1 MAQFLNKGDHIFIP
15 FHKDGMSVGWKGP
28 YIYKSP
34 ETAGGGMSMERLT
47 IKRLRKYPDESEYYT
62 ECEDEDC
69 VIFSCPFDCP
79 CEPERKLFYRLGE
92 IEDILGNDY
101 DLDRLKQLLDACK
114 GLEPNEIEES
124 KFLIASRKDPG
135 KLARLRE
142 LVEADREGR
151 CVVLHNGFSETAG
164 GEALRKAM
172 YECSVRNNEVTRYTA
187 DAIAEKVVR
196 ESESAVEAMEGRKK
210 P

>member
-1 MAQFLNKGDHIFIP
+1 
-15 FHKDGMSVGWKGP
+15 
-28 YIYKSP
+28 
-34 ETAGGGMSMERLT
+34 MERLT

-62 ECEDEDC
+62 ECEDENC

-124 KFLIASRKDPG
+124 KFLIATQKDPD

-142 LVEADREGR
+142 LVVADREGR
-151 CVVLHNGFSETAG
+151 CVMLHDSFSETTG
-164 GEALRKAM
+164 DKALKQSM
-172 YECSVRNNEVTRYTA
+172 YICSITNNEVTRYTA

-196 ESESAVEAMEGRKK
+196 ESEAALEKMKERENNE
-210 P
+210 